1 LIENFES
8 RELRPSDFY
17 LWGWMDREIY
27 KSKVG
32 NPAELLQRILD
43 AAARIKKREDQLRK
57 KNM

>member
-1 LIENFES
+1 
-8 RELRPSDFY
+8 
-17 LWGWMDREIY
+17 MDREIY

-57 KNM
+57 KKHVIFTYELQSALKLTVGF